1 MANPKKIGSKM
12 QLTFLGATGTV
23 TGSKYLFEYRNK
35 KTLIDCGLFQGF
47 KELRLRN
54 WEKLPVDPSAIDAVI
69 LTHAHIDHSGYIP
82 LLIKNGFKGSIYCSE
97 ATYDLCKILL
107 PDSGYL
113 HEEDA
118 RRANRYGY
126 TRHSP
131 ALALYTRDDAIR
143 ALDQFK
149 VVGFGH
155 AHYIDD
161 DLHFTLSR
169 SGHIL
174 GSSFISLKAGS
185 KTICFSGDLGRP
197 DDPIMKSP
205 AILQHADYLL
215 IESTYGNRLHGDS
228 DPEQDIG
235 KIIKKTAA
243 RGGSIL
249 IPTFAVGRTQSIIYF
264 IHQLKKSGHIPDL
277 PIYVDS
283 PMATNATNL
292 MCRHHNE
299 HSLPEKTCGEVF
311 NIATYTRTPEDSKA
325 LNNSP
330 MPKVIISASGM
341 ATGGRVLHHL
351 KNLMGDPKNTILFTG
366 FQAGGTRGERLING
380 EKLIKI
386 HGQMYS
392 LRADVKSLHNISAHA
407 DYNEILGWLKNFKK
421 PPCHT
426 FITHGDLA
434 AARSLEKKIKET
446 LGWST
451 SVPEYLQ
458 TVEL

>member
-1 MANPKKIGSKM
+1 M

-23 TGSKYLFEYRNK
+23 TGSKYLFEYRARK
-35 KTLIDCGLFQGF
+35 ILIDCGLFQGF

-54 WEKLPVDPSAIDAVI
+54 WAKLPINPADIDAVI

-82 LLIKNGFKGSIYCSE
+82 LLVKNGFTGNIYCSE
-97 ATYDLCKILL
+97 ATFDLCSILL

-131 ALALYTRDDAIR
+131 ALALYTQSDAIR
-143 ALDQFK
+143 SLEQFK
-149 VVGFGH
+149 TIGFGFPH
-155 AHYIDD
+155 HLDE
-161 DLHFTLSR
+161 DLNFTFSR

-174 GSSFISLKAGS
+174 GSAFISLIAGNKA
-185 KTICFSGDLGRP
+185 ICFSGDLGRP
-197 DDPIMKSP
+197 DDPIMKKP
-205 AILQHADYLL
+205 AMLQNADYLI
-215 IESTYGNRLHGDS
+215 IESTYGDRLHGDS
-228 DPEQDIG
+228 NPAQDIA

-243 RGGSIL
+243 RGGSVL
-249 IPTFAVGRTQSIIYF
+249 IPTFAVGRTQSILYY
-264 IHQLKKSGHIPDL
+264 IHKLKKSAAITDI

-292 MCRHHNE
+292 MCKHGNE
-299 HSLPEKTCGEVF
+299 HSLSEKICGEVC
-311 NIATYTRTPEDSKA
+311 NVATYTRTVEDSKA
-325 LNNSP
+325 LNSSP

-366 FQAGGTRGERLING
+366 FQAGGTRGDRIMKG

-392 LRADVKSLHNISAHA
+392 LRAEVKSLQNISAHA
-407 DYNEILGWLKNFKK
+407 DYSEILSWLHNFKK
-421 PPCHT
+421 PPLQT
-426 FITHGDLA
+426 FITHGRED
-434 AARSLEKKIKET
+434 AARSLQKKIET
-446 LGWST
+446 ELSW
-451 SVPEYLQ
+451 PAMIPKYLQ
-458 TVEL
+458 MVEL